1 MPALSEAFPAGIAA
15 AVPAAD
21 SLQAVPACIVLAVPV
36 AVLSADCHQPALV
49 KTAVPAELPTFAALV
64 QAVLAVPAAS
74 AELAVFAALV
84 QAVLAVPAVL
94 ASAVT
99 AKSAFVL
106 SFLSLTAVCLR
117 FLQA

>member
-1 MPALSEAFPAGIAA
+1 MMPALSEAFPAGITA

-21 SLQAVPACIVLAVPV
+21 SLQAAPACIVLAVPV
-36 AVLSADCHQPALV
+36 AVLSADCRQPALV
-49 KTAVPAELPTFAALV
+49 KTAVPAELPT
-64 QAVLAVPAAS
+64 
-74 AELAVFAALV
+74 FAALV